1 MASIKLNEEER
12 SSFLAPPDKGF
23 GNAVSLRLVWD
34 SRVVTYPE
42 LASYFAPIRAL
53 AWIMAIMIA
62 TTVVLTGANSLNTTV
77 QDRIRELATLRAIG
91 YGGAALVTSLLIE
104 ALLLATAAGMTGLV
118 LARIAVQNTTFQ
130 IGMGAFA
137 LEVGGAAIL
146 AGFSGVLLIGLLGTL
161 PASVRLLRMHV
172 AAALVED

>member
-1 MASIKLNEEER
+1 MFTQR
-12 SSFLAPPDKGF
+12 
-23 GNAVSLRLVWD
+23 RLDLELSTIRTDV
-34 SRVVTYPE
+34 YYAE

-104 ALLLATAAGMTGLV
+104 ALLLAAAAGMTGLV

-172 AAALVED
+172 ATALVED

>member
-1 MASIKLNEEER
+1 M
-12 SSFLAPPDKGF
+12 
-23 GNAVSLRLVWD
+23 
-34 SRVVTYPE
+34 
-42 LASYFAPIRAL
+42 
-53 AWIMAIMIA
+53 
-62 TTVVLTGANSLNTTV
+62 
-77 QDRIRELATLRAIG
+77 
-91 YGGAALVTSLLIE
+91 LIE
-104 ALLLATAAGMTGLV
+104 ALLLAAAAGMTGLV

-172 AAALVED
+172 ATALVED